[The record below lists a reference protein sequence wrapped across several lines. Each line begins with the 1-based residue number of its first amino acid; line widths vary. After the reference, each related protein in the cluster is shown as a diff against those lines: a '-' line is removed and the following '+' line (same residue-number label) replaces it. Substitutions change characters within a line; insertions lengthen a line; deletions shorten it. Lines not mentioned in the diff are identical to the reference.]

1 MNLQDQIYDL
11 FINAGCDRNENQNKV
26 IHDKYIIKR
35 GHSPNGWYS
44 LSNKDRFRLQMTP
57 VGVKWEYV
65 QVNNTMFLWYDG
77 DVLKK
82 LIAYVDYPDGTTRA
96 YYEGDVHITSIIRRR
111 IPPTVLTRK
120 YCKICGDNLLGRE
133 IRGFLVDL
141 GEEKGGGNG
150 YMDLHLYEKSL
161 CFRSDIPARVDGIW
175 PFNKWLHKYLRW
187 HRELPLEH
195 FEKSKT
201 DGLLPRP

>member
-65 QVNNTMFLWYDG
+65 QVNDTMFLW
-77 DVLKK
+77 LS
-82 LIAYVDYPDGTTRA
+82 LI
-96 YYEGDVHITSIIRRR
+96 HISSHR
-111 IPPTVLTRK
+111 
-120 YCKICGDNLLGRE
+120 CKQDNLHAGDNIER
-133 IRGFLVDL
+133 RQACDL
-141 GEEKGGGNG
+141 ILAKID
-150 YMDLHLYEKSL
+150 MKHLRNPK
-161 CFRSDIPARVDGIW
+161 RND
-175 PFNKWLHKYLRW
+175 
-187 HRELPLEH
+187 
-195 FEKSKT
+195 
-201 DGLLPRP
+201 